1 MGHPESNTAAAAEA
15 VRCIKVGA
23 GPEQAVWAR
32 EPLPSDSKPA
42 EPPSTPL
49 AHHPDRTFE
58 VATPAIIE
66 VTMPPVIEVAAVFL
80 LPTILAGHHRMAR
93 DRDCLFRRTQ
103 RALAAHPRENRDTV

>member
-1 MGHPESNTAAAAEA
+1 MDHPESNTAAAAEA

-23 GPEQAVWAR
+23 GPEQTVWAR

-42 EPPSTPL
+42 EPPSKPL

-80 LPTILAGHHRMAR
+80 VPTILPGHHRMAR
-93 DRDCLFRRTQ
+93 DHDRLIRRTQ
-103 RALAAHPRENRDTV
+103 GALAGRSRENHHTV